1 MKEILR
7 HSALA
12 MLVALVA
19 ACDKVPLLA
28 PANSTI
34 TLSANATTIPSGG
47 IVGLTAFVTES
58 SGTAVQNGTMVRF
71 TSTLGTVTPS
81 EVQTTN
87 GLAVATFTA
96 GSGSGVA
103 EIHAVS
109 GGATGTPTTGT
120 NTTTCGT
127 NCVQITVGAAA
138 VSAVSVRANPGTVP
152 PGGGSVEIIA
162 TATGGG
168 TNGNLPLAS
177 IPVSFSTTAG
187 TLSAATAL
195 TDANGEA
202 RVQLTTTRKATVTAS
217 DGTQSKTVDVTLTA
231 AASVTLSTSPSNP
244 TAGQAVLLTITPAA
258 DTSPTVVIDWG
269 DGNQSS
275 LGAVQSA
282 QTIAH
287 TYRSAGNYAIT
298 AVATQ
303 DGVSFQTST
312 AVTVGPPPSVAISAS
327 VSTGTTAT
335 NFVFTVTPATA
346 NGVKDVTIDF
356 GDGDSQDLGSITS
369 AATVSHRFG
378 NTGTYTIKATETDGS
393 GNTTTAITVV
403 TVS

>member
-1 MKEILR
+1 MNEILR
-7 HSALA
+7 HAALA
-12 MLVALVA
+12 MLVTLVA

-28 PANSTI
+28 PSGSVI

-47 IVGLTAFVTES
+47 TVGLTAFVTES

-87 GLAVATFTA
+87 GVAVATFTA
-96 GSGSGVA
+96 GSGSGIA
-103 EIHAVS
+103 EVHAVS
-109 GGATGTPTTGT
+109 GGATGTSTT
-120 NTTTCGT
+120 NSTTTCAT

-168 TNGNLPLAS
+168 TNGNVPLAS

-187 TLSAATAL
+187 TLSAVTAV

-202 RVQLTTTRKATVTAS
+202 RVQLTTTRKATVTANV
-217 DGTQSKTVDVTLTA
+217 GAQSKTVDVTLTA
-231 AASVTLSTSPSNP
+231 AASVTISTTPSSP

-258 DTSPTVVIDWG
+258 DTSPNVVIDWG

-346 NGVKDVTIDF
+346 NGVKDVSIDF

>member
-1 MKEILR
+1 MKAILGY
-7 HSALA
+7 SALA

-28 PANSTI
+28 PTGSVI

-47 IVGLTAFVTES
+47 TVGLTAFVTES

-71 TSTLGTVTPS
+71 ISTLGTVTPS

-87 GLAVATFTA
+87 GVAVATFAA

-109 GGATGTPTTGT
+109 GGATGTSTTGT
-120 NTTTCGT
+120 TTTTCNT

-168 TNGNLPLAS
+168 TNGNFPLAS
-177 IPVSFSTTAG
+177 IPVAFSTTAG
-187 TLSAATAL
+187 TLSASTAL

-217 DGTQSKTVDVTLTA
+217 VGTQSKTVDVAVTT

-275 LGAVQSA
+275 IGVVQSA
-282 QTIAH
+282 QTVGH
-287 TYRSAGNYAIT
+287 TYRSAGSYGVT

-303 DGVSFQTST
+303 DGVSSQTST
-312 AVTVGPPPSVAISAS
+312 AITVGPPPSVAISAS
-327 VSTGTTAT
+327 AGTGTTAT

>member
-1 MKEILR
+1 
-7 HSALA
+7 
-12 MLVALVA
+12 
-19 ACDKVPLLA
+19 VPLLA
-28 PANSTI
+28 PSGSVI

-47 IVGLTAFVTES
+47 TVGLTAFVTES

-87 GLAVATFTA
+87 GVAVATFTA
-96 GSGSGVA
+96 GSGSGIA
-103 EIHAVS
+103 EVHAVS
-109 GGATGTPTTGT
+109 GGATGTSTT
-120 NTTTCGT
+120 NSTTTCAT

-168 TNGNLPLAS
+168 TNGNVPLAS

-187 TLSAATAL
+187 TLSAVTAV

-202 RVQLTTTRKATVTAS
+202 RVQLTTTRKATVTANV
-217 DGTQSKTVDVTLTA
+217 GAQSKTVDVTLTA
-231 AASVTLSTSPSNP
+231 AASVTISTTPSSP

-258 DTSPTVVIDWG
+258 DTSPNVVIDWG

-346 NGVKDVTIDF
+346 NGVKDVSIDF